1 VEYSIELLEEED
13 GRWLAV
19 VPELPGVMT
28 YGRTPAEARASV
40 QALALHVIADRME
53 HGESPVELVSLS
65 FKAAKAA

>member
-1 VEYSIELLEEED
+1 MECNIEVLEEED

-19 VPELPGVMT
+19 VPELLGVMT

-53 HGESPVELVSLS
+53 HGEGPMKLVGLS
-65 FKAAKAA
+65 FKAAKSA